1 MKLFCVYIIVF
12 AICSFT
18 CVIALKS
25 DKSLTEFE
33 KMQNNLITNSNSIL
47 KAAPGSSTP
56 KPLNGTKVRPVKN
69 VKVRALLGDV
79 YWEGWVKYFHYDYD
93 IELKK
98 PNSFFRN
105 PAYST
110 QKTKNRNLLMKDL
123 KNRNQNIPGPHHF
136 WAKLLATGNLNILS
150 NRKLEDTNLAD
161 SLENLNTD
169 TIKYV
174 HPGDNASGA
183 IKDLGS
189 FSEGHCISISTL
201 KADHIKND
209 LFSPS
214 KDDGEDETWIICTED
229 EEQKK
234 KLMSYLVSM
243 KLKRQ
248 ANLKEIQLD
257 KKQNKKFKYASQLF
271 KPPNL
276 NPQIKR
282 GGPSA
287 NDGYLILLQDWSP
300 CSVKCGGGIS
310 TKQWMCVPPKNKGKP
325 CPGDVIEERKCNLK
339 PCPRAPGVLFSNDQ
353 LNNEKDHV
361 TLKPI
366 YIALPFSARPQN
378 YVECVIK
385 ESDVLY
391 ATKEYDPEQKN
402 KVKVPARMVM
412 NPNTISVFRD
422 DGYTTAL
429 FVFNLKDTQ
438 FSTSVDDHCCFYLTN
453 QNREQELCDFDNNCG
468 TKQDPKFVNSWK
480 NDIDFFIQKCQRP
493 LQETD
498 LNRKPGK
505 KRPPGIP
512 QGPLGSGSGEG
523 SGPQQQILKKK
534 RAIIK
539 KKISDSLQLEM
550 DKKVDQT
557 QKISMNAI
565 RREINLE
572 DLIKNE
578 EIEKGRGE
586 TQELE
591 VQVEQEKKK
600 KQLLDMALKTREQ
613 SYSEIRLAK
622 NTRLK
627 MDDIKQ
633 DTKMDIKFK
642 RGVLKKKIE
651 EIRHKFKR
659 KQRVLQQQIMKIRSE
674 MANEIMEANKN
685 GNYKIC
691 IKSRNDI
698 SKIKD
703 YCDLNEPTDFVKN
716 TSCKEPENFCY
727 ICCEIEYGN
736 MFIAERED
744 CQTKCDEET
753 KKDLENG
760 DWIWTTGL

>member
-12 AICSFT
+12 AICSCT

-25 DKSLTEFE
+25 DESLTEFE
-33 KMQNNLITNSNSIL
+33 KMQNNLITSSGSIL
-47 KAAPGSSTP
+47 KAAPESSTP
-56 KPLNGTKVRPVKN
+56 KPLNGAKVRPVKN
-69 VKVRALLGDV
+69 VKVLPLFGDV

-93 IELKK
+93 IELQK

-105 PAYST
+105 PAYYT
-110 QKTKNRNLLMKDL
+110 QKTKNKNLLMKDL
-123 KNRNQNIPGPHHF
+123 ENRNQNIPSPHHF
-136 WAKLLATGNLNILS
+136 WAKLLATGNFNILS

-174 HPGDNASGA
+174 KPGDNASGA

-201 KADHIKND
+201 KAEHLKND

-214 KDDGEDETWIICTED
+214 KDNDNGEDETWIICTED
-229 EEQKK
+229 EKQKK

-243 KLKRQ
+243 KLERQ
-248 ANLKEIQLD
+248 ANLKNIQIETA
-257 KKQNKKFKYASQLF
+257 QNEKFKYASQLF

-276 NPQIKR
+276 IPKMKR

-287 NDGYLILLQDWSP
+287 DDGYLILLQDWSP

-339 PCPRAPGVLFSNDQ
+339 PCPRASLGLDPLKND
-353 LNNEKDHV
+353 EKDHV

-366 YIALPFSARPQN
+366 YVALPFSARPQN

-385 ESDVLY
+385 ETDVMY

-422 DGYTTAL
+422 DGYTNAL

-438 FSTSVDDHCCFYLTN
+438 FSTSVDDHCCFNLTN
-453 QNREQELCDFDNNCG
+453 QNREQELCAFGNNCG
-468 TKQDPKFVNSWK
+468 TKQDQKFVNSWK
-480 NDIDFFIQKCQRP
+480 RDIDFFIQKCQRP

-498 LNRKPGK
+498 LNLKPGK
-505 KRPPGIP
+505 KRPPGFP
-512 QGPLGSGSGEG
+512 QEPSGGSGSG
-523 SGPQQQILKKK
+523 SGGTQQQILKKK

-557 QKISMNAI
+557 QKISMTAL

-578 EIEKGRGE
+578 EIAKG
-586 TQELE
+586 QEATEELQ
-591 VQVEQEKKK
+591 VQVQQEKKK
-600 KQLLDMALKTREQ
+600 KQLLDVALKTREQ
-613 SYSEIRLAK
+613 SYAQLTLAK

-627 MDDIKQ
+627 MDDIKH
-633 DTKMDIKFK
+633 DTKIDIKFK
-642 RGVLKKKIE
+642 RGVLKKKIQ

-659 KQRVLQQQIMKIRSE
+659 KQRVLQQQIMKIRSD
-674 MANEIMEANKN
+674 MANEIMDANKN
-685 GNYKIC
+685 GNYEIC

-727 ICCEIEYGN
+727 RCCEIEYGN
-736 MFIAERED
+736 MFIEKRED